1 MILLAGDGFV
11 TANVLRHAVEGQSNI
26 PQSVVLGEMQ
36 SNWPNEPFHDYAGV
50 REAFGDEDELIA
62 ALPGAQVCFSHT
74 YPSRRRLLPQAPI
87 CSSSR
92 SAAAAPS
99 TLILMQPRATV

>member
-50 REAFGDEDELIA
+50 REAFGDEDELIG
-62 ALPGAQVCFSHT
+62 ALPELRSASRIPI
-74 YPSRRRLLPQAPI
+74 PSRRRLLPQAPI

-92 SAAAAPS
+92 FAAAAPS

>member
-11 TANVLRHAVEGQSNI
+11 TANVLRRAVEGQSNI

-74 YPSRRRLLPQAPI
+74 YPFSEKVIAASPDLQLITICRPAP
-87 CSSSR
+87 
-92 SAAAAPS
+92 A
-99 TLILMQPRATV
+99 L